1 MKSLVDDV
9 VVTCDKI
16 VNIPENASISPNN
29 GINYWFIAAVLC
41 VCVCVCVCVYNLSTA
56 GFFRLQDV
64 CYILEMFGSTFVV
77 SVTGTSAKFLH
88 LRI

>member
-41 VCVCVCVCVYNLSTA
+41 VCVCVCVCVFIIFQLLVSS
-56 GFFRLQDV
+56 D
-64 CYILEMFGSTFVV
+64 CKM
-77 SVTGTSAKFLH
+77 SVTYLRCLDQH
-88 LRI
+88 LL

>member
-9 VVTCDKI
+9 VATCDKI

-41 VCVCVCVCVYNLSTA
+41 VCVCVCVCVCL
-56 GFFRLQDV
+56 
-64 CYILEMFGSTFVV
+64 
-77 SVTGTSAKFLH
+77 
-88 LRI
+88 